1 MIKVKDNITIEELA
15 KLGFTKQAN
24 GYLFYE
30 EEKSHYEQFYHSQ
43 QECFK
48 YNYAIRLETR
58 DFYLYISNYDI
69 CCLLEEYRFEDE
81 DGYSSNYNS
90 AEEVNETLQIDTMFG
105 DLDFVLELFEKGILE
120 RRK

>member
-1 MIKVKDNITIEELA
+1 MFKVKDNITIEELE

-30 EEKSHYEQFYHSQ
+30 EEKSHYEQFYHCQ

-48 YNYAIRLETR
+48 YNYAIKIDTK
-58 DFYLYISNYDI
+58 DFYLYISNYDN
-69 CCLLEEYRFEDE
+69 CCLLEEYSFEE
-81 DGYSSNYNS
+81 DCDYYNK

-105 DLDFVLELFEKGILE
+105 DLDFVIELFEKGILE
-120 RRK
+120 RIK